1 MSFRFNFSSEEL
13 EPTENESNDSTAQ
26 SPIDKYDSL
35 SSLFRFDKR
44 PFVPPS
50 ELIPNNLNDILP
62 STLVAERVFF
72 PTCEKSVL
80 YKRHLSDVKFQL
92 AQEDNLLETDYN
104 GDTRILELTA
114 DSDIVQGVYEG
125 GLKTWECAHDLVE
138 FLSKNISNLDFEG
151 KKILELGCGSS
162 LPGIYILTTKNPFR
176 IDFQDYNEQVL
187 KLVTIPNILLNTLLC
202 PKSEDFFN
210 GTAEIDVPERPNLL
224 DQVKKS
230 RFFMGDWSGLTDII
244 NLNSE
249 QEKYDLIISS
259 ETIYNT
265 DSLPKLYNVIKYSL
279 KRPNGIALIAAKSI
293 YFGVGG
299 GVLPFRHLIEQ
310 DKVFGIKIFYN
321 AEAHVKREIL
331 MLTFL
336 DSFIQ

>member
-13 EPTENESNDSTAQ
+13 EPTENESTVQN
-26 SPIDKYDSL
+26 PVDKYDSL
-35 SSLFRFDKR
+35 NSLFQSDKQ
-44 PFVPPS
+44 PFIPPS
-50 ELIPNNLNDILP
+50 ELVLNNLIDILP
-62 STLVAERVFF
+62 STLIAE
-72 PTCEKSVL
+72 P
-80 YKRHLSDVKFQL
+80 
-92 AQEDNLLETDYN
+92 QEDNLLETNYN
-104 GDTRILELTA
+104 EGTRILELTA

-125 GLKTWECAHDLVE
+125 GLKTWECSHDLVE
-138 FLSKNISNLDFEG
+138 FLSKNIINLDFEG

-176 IDFQDYNEQVL
+176 VDFQDYNKQVL

-202 PKSEDFFN
+202 PKTKDFFN
-210 GTAEIDVPERPNLL
+210 GTTEIDVPEYSNLL

-249 QEKYDLIISS
+249 QEKYDLILSS

-279 KRPNGIALIAAKSI
+279 KRPSGVALIAAKSI

-299 GVLPFRHLIEQ
+299 GVLPFRQLIEQ

-336 DSFIQ
+336 DSFT

>member
-13 EPTENESNDSTAQ
+13 EPTENESTVQN
-26 SPIDKYDSL
+26 PVDKYDSL
-35 SSLFRFDKR
+35 NSLFQSDKQ
-44 PFVPPS
+44 PFIPPS
-50 ELIPNNLNDILP
+50 ELVLNNLIDILP
-62 STLVAERVFF
+62 STLIAERIFF
-72 PTCEKSVL
+72 STCEQSVL

-92 AQEDNLLETDYN
+92 AQEDNLLETNYN
-104 GDTRILELTA
+104 EGTRILELTA

-125 GLKTWECAHDLVE
+125 GLKTWECSHDLVE
-138 FLSKNISNLDFEG
+138 FLSKNIINLDFEG

-176 IDFQDYNEQVL
+176 VDFQDYNKQVL

-202 PKSEDFFN
+202 PKTKDFFN
-210 GTAEIDVPERPNLL
+210 GTTEIDVPEYSNLL

-249 QEKYDLIISS
+249 QEKYDLILSS

-279 KRPNGIALIAAKSI
+279 KRPSGVALIAAKSI

-299 GVLPFRHLIEQ
+299 GVLPFRQLIEQ

-336 DSFIQ
+336 DSFT